1 MQNDKEI
8 LKRFEGVEFQKQND
22 EEFIKCLY
30 FYNEL
35 KLLHDKYVARIQNV
49 VPFSLVS
56 QDLSV
61 DKIVQLVGSVVTDE
75 DSSSDEDSENIEI
88 PVLPILHEQNI
99 NGGRIPHH
107 YEKMFI
113 RSTFD
118 AIVLVSPE
126 KKFLLCEENLYH
138 QSNTSTVQE
147 LVRTKSF
154 TYVPETDEIIYDLK
168 KSRGLFIF
176 RRTLSAN
183 SLKKLFINLKD
194 ENTLC
199 IEHNAEIYLVL
210 LSETRPRYKYQ
221 IELKVRIFDEIGCL
235 TKPTCSYRKDKIMP
249 HSLDRIKTCGSSFVL
264 ISTHNITV
272 YIGFTFNEWFRYSG
286 RNGYDPSFP
295 FCPADVCADVDG
307 NFLVIDSNDDTLHLL
322 NPKGEF
328 LRIIMS
334 TDDGLRDTTCIAI
347 DTFGWLWIGCKY
359 GKVHFANYQHFK
371 STTRQD
377 RYLER
382 LKNKESA

>member
-1 MQNDKEI
+1 
-8 LKRFEGVEFQKQND
+8 
-22 EEFIKCLY
+22 
-30 FYNEL
+30 
-35 KLLHDKYVARIQNV
+35 
-49 VPFSLVS
+49 
-56 QDLSV
+56 
-61 DKIVQLVGSVVTDE
+61 
-75 DSSSDEDSENIEI
+75 
-88 PVLPILHEQNI
+88 
-99 NGGRIPHH
+99 
-107 YEKMFI
+107 MFI

-118 AIVLVSPE
+118 SIVLVSPE
-126 KKFLLCEENLYH
+126 KKFLLCEKNLYH
-138 QSNTSTVQE
+138 QSNTGTVQE

-210 LSETRPRYKYQ
+210 LSETRSRYKHQ

-307 NFLVIDSNDDTLHLL
+307 NFLVIDSHDDTVHLL

-334 TDDGLRDTTCIAI
+334 TDDGLRDTNA
-347 DTFGWLWIGCKY
+347 L
-359 GKVHFANYQHFK
+359 
-371 STTRQD
+371 
-377 RYLER
+377 L
-382 LKNKESA
+382 

>member
-1 MQNDKEI
+1 M
-8 LKRFEGVEFQKQND
+8 
-22 EEFIKCLY
+22 
-30 FYNEL
+30 
-35 KLLHDKYVARIQNV
+35 
-49 VPFSLVS
+49 
-56 QDLSV
+56 
-61 DKIVQLVGSVVTDE
+61 
-75 DSSSDEDSENIEI
+75 
-88 PVLPILHEQNI
+88 
-99 NGGRIPHH
+99 
-107 YEKMFI
+107 
-113 RSTFD
+113 
-118 AIVLVSPE
+118 
-126 KKFLLCEENLYH
+126 
-138 QSNTSTVQE
+138 
-147 LVRTKSF
+147 
-154 TYVPETDEIIYDLK
+154 
-168 KSRGLFIF
+168 
-176 RRTLSAN
+176 
-183 SLKKLFINLKD
+183 
-194 ENTLC
+194 
-199 IEHNAEIYLVL
+199 VL
-210 LSETRPRYKYQ
+210 LSETRPRYKHQ

-307 NFLVIDSNDDTLHLL
+307 NFLVIDSHDDTVHLL

-359 GKVHFANYQHFK
+359 GTVHFANYQYFK

-377 RYLER
+377 RYLEG
-382 LKNKESA
+382 LKNKKSA